1 MSTIQAV
8 ETGDE
13 TVYVL
18 ERDGM
23 PAVCAYWPQPL
34 EAMCPEA
41 RRIRTNYGGSPAS
54 SFITVTGGEQPRPRR
69 HRRPG

>member
-1 MSTIQAV
+1 MSPTIQAV

-18 ERDGM
+18 ERPGL

-34 EAMCPEA
+34 EALCPEA
-41 RRIRTNYGGSPAS
+41 RRIATNWGGSPAT
-54 SFITVTGGEQPRPRR
+54 SFIAVNVGR
-69 HRRPG
+69 